1 MKYIDSVDKRVLDYF
16 NVLEPNFP
24 EWLNDYIETKEL
36 LKQRYISVTCGTIY
50 SDLFESEF
58 FFSSLD
64 HSVAVALIVWH
75 FTHDKKQTLSGLF
88 HDIATPV
95 FKHCVDFLN
104 GDYMTQESTEDL
116 TSKIISSSK
125 KIMDLLKRDN
135 IKLEEVDDYH
145 IYPVADNDTP
155 KLSADR
161 LEYSLSNALLT
172 YKLSNI
178 DEIKKIYND
187 VILDKDEEGTLEL
200 SFKSKETALEFVK
213 ITSKLS
219 IIYRDDKTRYSM
231 QLIADIIKKLN
242 EDGLIT
248 KEDLY
253 NKKESEIIE
262 IIENS
267 KYKEIFNIWKNAK
280 NVKVSKEKP
289 KNVYFVHHGAKIR
302 YIDPLVN
309 KRRIS
314 IISEEAKKEIDKNLS
329 YDMDNYVYLDFNF

>member
-36 LKQRYISVTCGTIY
+36 LKQRYISVTCGKIY
-50 SDLFESEF
+50 SNLFEIDF

-116 TSKIISSSK
+116 TSKIISNSK
-125 KIMDLLKRDN
+125 EIMDLLKRDN

-161 LEYSLSNALLT
+161 FEYSLSNALLT

-178 DEIKKIYND
+178 DDIKKIYND

-200 SFKSKETALEFVK
+200 SFTSKETALEFVK

-253 NKKESEIIE
+253 NKKESEVIE

-267 KYKEIFNIWKNAK
+267 KYKDIFNIWKNAK
-280 NVKVSKEKP
+280 NIKVSKEKP
-289 KNVYFVHHGAKIR
+289 ENVYFVHHGAKIR

-314 IISEEAKKEIDKNLS
+314 SISKEAKKEIDKNLS
-329 YDMDNYVYLDFNF
+329 YDMNNYVYLDFNF

>member
-36 LKQRYISVTCGTIY
+36 LKQRYISVTCGKIY
-50 SDLFESEF
+50 SNLFEIDF

-88 HDIATPV
+88 HDIATSV

-116 TSKIISSSK
+116 TSKIISNSK
-125 KIMDLLKRDN
+125 EIMELLKRDN
-135 IKLEEVDDYH
+135 IKLEEVEDYH

-155 KLSADR
+155 KLSAGR
-161 LEYSLSNALLT
+161 LEYSVSNALLT

-187 VILDKDEEGTLEL
+187 VVLDKDEDGTLEL

-267 KYKEIFNIWKNAK
+267 KYKDIFNIWKNAK
-280 NVKVSKEKP
+280 NIKVSKEKP
-289 KNVYFVHHGAKIR
+289 ENVYFVHHGAKIR

-314 IISEEAKKEIDKNLS
+314 SISKEAKKEIDKNLS
-329 YDMDNYVYLDFNF
+329 YDMNNYVYLDFNF

>member
-36 LKQRYISVTCGTIY
+36 LKQRYISVTCGKIY
-50 SDLFESEF
+50 SNLFEIDF

-88 HDIATPV
+88 HDIATPA

-116 TSKIISSSK
+116 TSKIISNSK
-125 KIMDLLKRDN
+125 EIMDLLKRDN
-135 IKLEEVDDYH
+135 IKLEEVEDYH

-161 LEYSLSNALLT
+161 FEYSLSNALLT

-178 DEIKKIYND
+178 DDIKRIYND
-187 VILDKDEEGTLEL
+187 VFLDKDEEDTLEL
-200 SFKSKETALEFVK
+200 SFKSKATALEFVK

-242 EDGLIT
+242 EDRLIT

-267 KYKEIFNIWKNAK
+267 KYKDIFNIWKNAK
-280 NVKVSKEKP
+280 NIKVSKEKP
-289 KNVYFVHHGAKIR
+289 ENVYFVHHGAKIR

-309 KRRIS
+309 KKRIS
-314 IISEEAKKEIDKNLS
+314 SISEEAKEEIDKNLS
-329 YDMDNYVYLDFNF
+329 YDMNNYVYLDFNF

>member
-36 LKQRYISVTCGTIY
+36 LKQRYISVTCGRIY
-50 SDLFESEF
+50 SNLFEIDY

-125 KIMDLLKRDN
+125 EIMDLLKRDN

-172 YKLSNI
+172 NKLLNI
-178 DEIKKIYND
+178 DEIKKIYSD
-187 VILDKDEEGTLEL
+187 IVLDKDEDGTLEL

-219 IIYRDDKTRYSM
+219 ITYRDDRTRYSM

-242 EDGLIT
+242 ENRLIT

-253 NKKESEIIE
+253 NKKESEVIE

-289 KNVYFVHHGAKIR
+289 ENVYFVHHGAKIR

-314 IISEEAKKEIDKNLS
+314 SISKEAKKEIDKNLS
-329 YDMDNYVYLDFNF
+329 YDMNNYVYLDFNF

>member
-36 LKQRYISVTCGTIY
+36 LKQRYISVTCGKIY
-50 SDLFESEF
+50 SNLFEIDF

-116 TSKIISSSK
+116 TSKIIGSSK
-125 KIMDLLKRDN
+125 EIMDLLKRDN

-178 DEIKKIYND
+178 DDIKKIYND
-187 VILDKDEEGTLEL
+187 IILDKDEEDTLEL
-200 SFKSKETALEFVK
+200 SFKSKATALEFVK

-231 QLIADIIKKLN
+231 QLLADIIKKLN
-242 EDGLIT
+242 EDRLIT

-253 NKKESEIIE
+253 NMKESEVIE

-267 KYKEIFNIWKNAK
+267 KYKDIFNIWKNAK
-280 NVKVSKEKP
+280 NIKVRKEKP
-289 KNVYFVHHGAKIR
+289 ENVYFVHHGAKIR

-309 KRRIS
+309 KKRIS
-314 IISEEAKKEIDKNLS
+314 SISEEAKEEIDKNLS
-329 YDMDNYVYLDFNF
+329 YDMNNYVYLDFNF

>member
-16 NVLEPNFP
+16 NMLEPNFP

-36 LKQRYISVTCGTIY
+36 LKQRYISVTCGKIY
-50 SDLFESEF
+50 SNLFEIDF

-116 TSKIISSSK
+116 TSKIISNSK
-125 KIMDLLKRDN
+125 EIMDLLKRDN
-135 IKLEEVDDYH
+135 IKLEEVEDYH
-145 IYPVADNDTP
+145 IYSVADNDTP

-161 LEYSLSNALLT
+161 FEYSLSNALLT

-178 DEIKKIYND
+178 DDIKRIYND
-187 VILDKDEEGTLEL
+187 VFLDKDEEDTLEL
-200 SFKSKETALEFVK
+200 SFKSKATALEFVK

-242 EDGLIT
+242 EDRLIT

-267 KYKEIFNIWKNAK
+267 KYKDIFNIWKNAK
-280 NVKVSKEKP
+280 NIKVSKEKP
-289 KNVYFVHHGAKIR
+289 ENVYFVHHGAKIR

-309 KRRIS
+309 KKRIS
-314 IISEEAKKEIDKNLS
+314 SISEEAKEEIDKNLS
-329 YDMDNYVYLDFNF
+329 YDMNNYVYLDFNF

>member
-1 MKYIDSVDKRVLDYF
+1 MKYIDSVDKRVLNYF

-36 LKQRYISVTCGTIY
+36 LKQRYISMTYGTIY

-116 TSKIISSSK
+116 TSKIISNSK
-125 KIMDLLKRDN
+125 EIMELLKRDN
-135 IKLEEVDDYH
+135 IKLEEVEDYH

-187 VILDKDEEGTLEL
+187 VVLDKDEDGTLEL

-219 IIYRDDKTRYSM
+219 IIYREDRTRYSM

-242 EDGLIT
+242 EDRLIT

-280 NVKVSKEKP
+280 NIKVSKEKP
-289 KNVYFVHHGAKIR
+289 ENVYFVHHGAKIR

-309 KRRIS
+309 KKRIS
-314 IISEEAKKEIDKNLS
+314 SISEEAKKEIDKNLS
-329 YDMDNYVYLDFNF
+329 YDMNNYVYLDFNF

>member
-16 NVLEPNFP
+16 NVLESNFP

-116 TSKIISSSK
+116 TSKIISNSK
-125 KIMDLLKRDN
+125 EIMELLKRDN
-135 IKLEEVDDYH
+135 IKLEEVEDYH

-172 YKLSNI
+172 YKLSDI
-178 DEIKKIYND
+178 DEINKIYND
-187 VILDKDEEGTLEL
+187 VILDKDEDGTLEL

-219 IIYRDDKTRYSM
+219 IIYREDRTRYSM

-253 NKKESEIIE
+253 NKKESEVIE

-267 KYKEIFNIWKNAK
+267 KYKDIFNIWKNAK
-280 NVKVSKEKP
+280 NIKVSKEKP
-289 KNVYFVHHGAKIR
+289 ENVYFVHHGAKIR

-309 KRRIS
+309 KKRIS
-314 IISEEAKKEIDKNLS
+314 SISEEAKEEIDKNLS
-329 YDMDNYVYLDFNF
+329 YDMNNYVYLDFNF